1 VAGVGGRPPP
11 LCRSLSDQIP
21 TTLLPWTAFTKTDPV
36 VGRKG
41 SCGQESL
48 AAIARRIAALPGGD
62 GVNAGESAHRNQRH
76 HDARVGEVFVEIA
89 EKKQLPGF

>member
-1 VAGVGGRPPP
+1 
-11 LCRSLSDQIP
+11 
-21 TTLLPWTAFTKTDPV
+21 
-36 VGRKG
+36 
-41 SCGQESL
+41 
-48 AAIARRIAALPGGD
+48 LPGGD